1 MPVSLIVGQFA
12 EAEPL
17 SNQVDPVTGLPRYLL
32 LDRKNEPTGG
42 GYFNERL
49 FDYGTQN
56 FEQESIDRYYTYGQR
71 ALYRKLAPHYRSN
84 PEMTVAVEPNHEN
97 EIVSGRNSVGD
108 YNPKSLEGFYKYLL
122 SLYEDLDTI
131 NEKMGSN
138 FDKKFFD
145 APRGLLRGDWD
156 RYDSENRYF
165 REWVEYNR
173 IQIYRR
179 VGSSYREA
187 LLAGFPPELIKSHQI
202 PDSYVFGSIV
212 GISEREIRISPIDWL
227 LTTGAG
233 FGFSRYGTYYD
244 RKRNIGQGAR
254 QLGV

>member
-1 MPVSLIVGQFA
+1 
-12 EAEPL
+12 
-17 SNQVDPVTGLPRYLL
+17 
-32 LDRKNEPTGG
+32 
-42 GYFNERL
+42 
-49 FDYGTQN
+49 
-56 FEQESIDRYYTYGQR
+56 
-71 ALYRKLAPHYRSN
+71 
-84 PEMTVAVEPNHEN
+84 MTVAVEPNHEN

-131 NEKMGSN
+131 NEKMGSS
-138 FDKKFFD
+138 FDQEFFD

-187 LLAGFPPELIKSHQI
+187 LLAGSPRTDQKPPNSRLF
-202 PDSYVFGSIV
+202 VFGSIV
-212 GISEREIRISPIDWL
+212 GISGARFESPL
-227 LTTGAG
+227 LTG
-233 FGFSRYGTYYD
+233 F
-244 RKRNIGQGAR
+244 
-254 QLGV
+254 

>member
-1 MPVSLIVGQFA
+1 MWNACFTHRWSIRGSGA
-12 EAEPL
+12 L

-84 PEMTVAVEPNHEN
+84 PEMTIAVEPNHEN

-131 NEKMGSN
+131 NEKMGSS
-138 FDKKFFD
+138 FDKNSSMLPVDCCGAIGIDMILKTAISESGSNTTGSKFTD
-145 APRGLLRGDWD
+145 
-156 RYDSENRYF
+156 
-165 REWVEYNR
+165 EWVPV
-173 IQIYRR
+173 I
-179 VGSSYREA
+179 REA
-187 LLAGFPPELIKSHQI
+187 LPRGFPRTDQKPPNS
-202 PDSYVFGSIV
+202 
-212 GISEREIRISPIDWL
+212 
-227 LTTGAG
+227 
-233 FGFSRYGTYYD
+233 
-244 RKRNIGQGAR
+244 
-254 QLGV
+254 

>member
-1 MPVSLIVGQFA
+1 MWNACFTHRWSIRGSGA
-12 EAEPL
+12 L
-17 SNQVDPVTGLPRYLL
+17 SNQVDPVTGLPATC
-32 LDRKNEPTGG
+32 LDRKTSPPAADIS
-42 GYFNERL
+42 NERL

-131 NEKMGSN
+131 NEKMGSS

-179 VGSSYREA
+179 VGSVTGKHSSRV
-187 LLAGFPPELIKSHQI
+187 PP
-202 PDSYVFGSIV
+202 
-212 GISEREIRISPIDWL
+212 
-227 LTTGAG
+227 
-233 FGFSRYGTYYD
+233 
-244 RKRNIGQGAR
+244 N
-254 QLGV
+254 